1 VTVTSSPF
9 FIFMT
14 VTRNNSQTPKHSK
27 SLVANG
33 SRNEL
38 IQIQAINGEQLIDG
52 KKLHEFLNVKSPYHI
67 WIKRR
72 IDEYKFKIN
81 SDYYEQICSNKKKGV
96 NPTEHQLTLDMAKE
110 LAMIERNEKGRQIR
124 QYFIACEKK
133 LRQQIEALPSIN
145 QNLKG
150 IKPIRMNG
158 LKLYPLTEVRT
169 ALGITYAINQ
179 AIRQKYQQHFVL
191 FNNKKYCT
199 EDYANHMAHQRAVSI
214 NRKVLQA
221 QQGVL
226 PLNFGD
232 NSNLLHA

>member
-1 VTVTSSPF
+1 
-9 FIFMT
+9 
-14 VTRNNSQTPKHSK
+14 
-27 SLVANG
+27 
-33 SRNEL
+33 
-38 IQIQAINGEQLIDG
+38 
-52 KKLHEFLNVKSPYHI
+52 
-67 WIKRR
+67 
-72 IDEYKFKIN
+72 
-81 SDYYEQICSNKKKGV
+81 
-96 NPTEHQLTLDMAKE
+96 MAKE

-169 ALGITYAINQ
+169 ALGITYSINQ

-232 NSNLLHA
+232 NTNLLHA

>member
-1 VTVTSSPF
+1 MTLKTKVKGNAKHSSVALTSS
-9 FIFMT
+9 
-14 VTRNNSQTPKHSK
+14 
-27 SLVANG
+27 

-38 IQIQAINGEQLIDG
+38 IQIQNLNGEQLIDG
-52 KKLHEFLNVKSPYHI
+52 RELHEFLSVKTKFTQWFSI
-67 WIKRR
+67 R
-72 IDEYKFKIN
+72 INEYKFKENVDFFASQKIEAKN
-81 SDYYEQICSNKKKGV
+81 SRGGHNSKDFM
-96 NPTEHQLTLDMAKE
+96 LTLDMAKE

-150 IKPIRMNG
+150 IKPIKMNG

-199 EDYANHMAHQRAVSI
+199 ENYANHMAHQRAVSI
-214 NRKVLQA
+214 NRKVLEA
-221 QQGVL
+221 QQGIL

-232 NSNLLHA
+232 NTNLLHA

>member
-1 VTVTSSPF
+1 MYVTQK
-9 FIFMT
+9 
-14 VTRNNSQTPKHSK
+14 NSKTPKHSK
-27 SLVANG
+27 SLVASG

-52 KKLHEFLNVKSPYHI
+52 RELHEFLSVKTKFTQWFSI
-67 WIKRR
+67 R
-72 IDEYKFKIN
+72 INEYKFKENIDFFASQKIEAKN
-81 SDYYEQICSNKKKGV
+81 SRGGHNSKDFM
-96 NPTEHQLTLDMAKE
+96 LTLDMAKE

-133 LRQQIEALPSIN
+133 LRSQIEALPSIN

-169 ALGITYAINQ
+169 ALGISYSMNQ

-199 EDYANHMAHQRAVSI
+199 EDYANHIAHQRAVSI

-232 NSNLLHA
+232 NTNLLHA